1 MLLQPATH
9 KQITGLYGIKSDT
22 SLYDFRIRQ
31 LSVSCA
37 RLYKAVMQKVK
48 YTLKHIGMMLL
59 LSMGV
64 FSAMAQNQPGMV
76 IDQIVG
82 VVGDNIIM
90 QSEIEIEFAQL
101 RKEFP
106 QAPDTMKCE
115 ILKQRLVDKVM
126 LCKAQLDSIVVSDD
140 RVEGE
145 LEKRLQYFA
154 RQMGGIK
161 AMEEFYGKSITEI
174 KATNREKIKDGLLV
188 QEVQQKALK
197 DIKVSPTDIKKYF
210 NELAETDSLPFYS
223 AEVEIAQIVL
233 QPKVSKEAKEIA
245 YEKIS
250 ELRERIVNGES
261 FNTLAL
267 IYSDDKGSATNGG
280 DLGFFTRGD
289 MVPEFE
295 ATAFRLRP
303 DSVSKIIE
311 TKFGYHILKLVDRKG
326 DNIDVRHILIR
337 PKIFTTDI
345 QKARELLDSILWQVK
360 IDSITFE
367 KAAKKYSDDVQTKSN
382 GGFITEGSTGT
393 TKVPIDELD
402 KSLYFRIEGMKAGEI
417 SEPELI
423 TLPGPDREQAWRVL
437 YLKSESKPH
446 RANLR
451 DDYQKF
457 QAIAK
462 NRKKA
467 KALND
472 FINKNKKQFYIHIS
486 DEYKNCLSIQNFI
499 K

>member
-1 MLLQPATH
+1 
-9 KQITGLYGIKSDT
+9 
-22 SLYDFRIRQ
+22 
-31 LSVSCA
+31 
-37 RLYKAVMQKVK
+37 MQQRKN
-48 YTLKHIGMMLL
+48 TLKYIGLSLL
-59 LSMGV
+59 IVIGAC
-64 FSAMAQNQPGMV
+64 SAFAQNQPGMV

-101 RKEFP
+101 QKEFP
-106 QAPDTMKCE
+106 AAPDSMKCE
-115 ILKQRLVDKVM
+115 ILKQRLVEKVM
-126 LCKAQLDSIVVSDD
+126 LCKAQLDSVVVSDD

-174 KATNREKIKDGLLV
+174 KATNREKIRDGLLV

-197 DIKVSPTDIKKYF
+197 DVKVSPIDIKKYF
-210 NELAETDSLPFYS
+210 NELAATDSLPFYS
-223 AEVEIAQIVL
+223 AEVEVAQLVI

-245 YEKIS
+245 LEKIT
-250 ELRERIVNGES
+250 ELRERIMNGES

-267 IYSDDKGSATNGG
+267 IYSDDKGSAANGG

-295 ATAFRLRP
+295 AAAFRLRP

-326 DNIDVRHILIR
+326 ENIDVRHILIR
-337 PKIFTTDI
+337 PKIFTTDVE
-345 QKARELLDSILWQVK
+345 KAKEKIDSILWQIK
-360 IDSITFE
+360 IDSTTFE
-367 KAAKKYSDDVQTKSN
+367 KAAKKYSDDVSTKSN

-393 TKVPIDELD
+393 TRVPIDELD
-402 KSLYFRIEGMKAGEI
+402 KSLYFRIEGMKGGEI
-417 SEPELI
+417 SEPELLN
-423 TLPGPDREQAWRVL
+423 LPGPDKEQAWRVL

-457 QAIAK
+457 QVLAE

-472 FINKNKKQFYIHIS
+472 FINKNKKQFYIHVS
-486 DEYKNCLSIQNFI
+486 DEYKNCASIQTFL

>member
-1 MLLQPATH
+1 MFGV
-9 KQITGLYGIKSDT
+9 KTGA
-22 SLYDFRIRQ
+22 SLYDFSIRQ

-37 RLYKAVMQKVK
+37 RLYKAVMQKGTH
-48 YTLKHIGMMLL
+48 TLKYIFGILFIVTGM
-59 LSMGV
+59 
-64 FSAMAQNQPGMV
+64 FSALAQNQPGMV

-106 QAPDTMKCE
+106 QASDTMKCE
-115 ILKQRLVDKVM
+115 ILKQRLVEKVM
-126 LCKAQLDSIVVSDD
+126 LCKAQLDSVVVSEE

-188 QEVQQKALK
+188 QEIQQKALK
-197 DIKVSPTDIKKYF
+197 DVKVSPTDIKKYY
-210 NELAETDSLPFYS
+210 NELAATDSLPFYS
-223 AEVEIAQIVL
+223 AEVEIAQIIL

-245 YEKIS
+245 YEKIAD
-250 ELRERIVNGES
+250 LRDRILKGES

-295 ATAFRLRP
+295 ATAFRLKP
-303 DSVSKIIE
+303 DTISKIIE

-345 QKARELLDSILWQVK
+345 QKAREQLDSILWQIK

-367 KAAKKYSDDVQTKSN
+367 KAAKKYSDDAATKSN

-457 QAIAK
+457 QVMAE

-472 FINKNKKQFYIHIS
+472 FILKNKKQFYIHVS
-486 DEYKNCLSIQNFI
+486 EEYANCASIQNFL

>member
-1 MLLQPATH
+1 
-9 KQITGLYGIKSDT
+9 
-22 SLYDFRIRQ
+22 
-31 LSVSCA
+31 
-37 RLYKAVMQKVK
+37 MQKGENKLK
-48 YTLKHIGMMLL
+48 YIVLGLL
-59 LSMGV
+59 VLTGAY
-64 FSAMAQNQPGMV
+64 SAFAQNQPGMV

-106 QAPDTMKCE
+106 EASDTMKCE
-115 ILKQRLVDKVM
+115 ILKQRLVEKVM
-126 LCKAQLDSIVVSDD
+126 LCKAQLDSIEVGED

-145 LEKRLQYFA
+145 LEKRIQYFA

-174 KATNREKIKDGLLV
+174 KATNREKIRDGLLV

-197 DIKVSPTDIKKYF
+197 DVKVSPIDIKKYF
-210 NELAETDSLPFYS
+210 NELAATDSLPFYS
-223 AEVEIAQIVL
+223 AEVEIAQIVI

-245 YEKIS
+245 LEKIT
-250 ELRERIVNGES
+250 ELRERIIQGES

-295 ATAFRLRP
+295 AAAFRLRP

-326 DNIDVRHILIR
+326 ENIDVRHILIR
-337 PKIFTTDI
+337 PKIFSTDV
-345 QKARELLDSILWQVK
+345 QKAKEHIDSILWEIK
-360 IDSITFE
+360 IDTLTFE
-367 KAAKKYSDDVQTKSN
+367 KAAKKYSDDVQTKAN

-402 KSLYFRIEGMKAGEI
+402 KSLYFRIEGMKGGEM
-417 SEPELI
+417 SEPELLN
-423 TLPGPDREQAWRVL
+423 LPGPDKEQAWRVL

-457 QAIAK
+457 QVMAE
-462 NRKKA
+462 NRKKS

-472 FINKNKKQFYIHIS
+472 FIAKNRKQFYIHVS
-486 DEYKNCLSIQNFI
+486 DEYKNCASIQNFL